1 MTDAALQR
9 LQSACAPVLDAA
21 GFIAGPQA
29 EERYCQDWSG
39 ARGTPLAVLRPRE
52 PGDVAAVMTI
62 LHALAQPV
70 VIQGGMTGLVGA
82 CVPQA
87 GEVVLSLERLRSIE
101 AMDTDGGT
109 VTAQAGVPLETLQRH
124 VEERGWMFPV
134 DIGARGSCQI
144 GGIIA
149 TNAGGNR
156 VLRYGMTRQ
165 SVLGL
170 EVVLPDG
177 SIVSRMGTALKDNAG
192 YDLKHMFIG
201 SEGTLGVITRAV
213 LALQPL
219 PASRQ
224 TALVSVAGF
233 DQVVALLKHCRLR
246 LGARLTSFEVMW
258 RDYYDTVTVQLGK
271 GKAPFQHPGSHLVL
285 VETMGSNPGADATDA
300 EQVMVEFLEQV
311 PSAQVVLAQSLAEAA
326 QLWAIRDAA
335 GEAAMAVRPWA
346 GFDVSLPLA
355 RMESWARDIHAGMH
369 AMGYTRLQTYGHL
382 GDGNLHLVVGDVA
395 DAAGKERVADL
406 VHRTIGALGGSISGE
421 HGIGF
426 SKKCHLGYCR
436 STSEI
441 ALMQSLKQTLDPH
454 QLLNRGRVFDLPA
467 TPT

>member
-1 MTDAALQR
+1 MTDGDTLRTAL
-9 LQSACAPVLDAA
+9 SPVLDVA
-21 GFIAGPQA
+21 GFMSGEQA
-29 EERYCQDWSG
+29 DERYRLDWSG
-39 ARGTPLAVLRPRE
+39 QRGKPLAVLRPRSPE
-52 PGDVAAVMTI
+52 EVARVMTI
-62 LHALAQPV
+62 LHELRQPV

-82 CVPQA
+82 CVPQD

-101 AMDTDGGT
+101 AMDVDGGT

-177 SIVSRMGTALKDNAG
+177 SLVSRMGAALKDNAG

-201 SEGTLGVITRAV
+201 SEGTLGIITRAV

-224 TALVSVAGF
+224 TAMVSVAQF
-233 DQVVALLKHCRLR
+233 DQVIALLKHCRLH
-246 LGARLTSFEVMW
+246 LGPGLTSFEVMW
-258 RDYYDTVTVQLGK
+258 RDYFDTVTVQLGK
-271 GKAPFQHPGSHLVL
+271 GKVPFEHPGSHLVL
-285 VETMGSNPGADATDA
+285 IETMGNNPQADAA
-300 EQVMVEFLEQV
+300 EFERVMMEFLDQV
-311 PSAQVVLAQSLAEAA
+311 PPAQAILSQSLAESA

-335 GEAAMAVRPWA
+335 GDAARAIGPWA

-355 RMESWARDIHAGMH
+355 SMEGWADDIRRGMK

-382 GDGNLHLVVGDVA
+382 GDGNLHLVVGEVA
-395 DAAGKERVADL
+395 DADAKDRVSEQ
-406 VHRTIGALGGSISGE
+406 VHRTVGALGGSISGE

-426 SKKCHLGYCR
+426 TKKKHLGYCR
-436 STSEI
+436 SATEI
-441 ALMQSLKQTLDPH
+441 AVMQSLKQTLDPH
-454 QLLNRGRVFDLPA
+454 QILNRGRVFDLPA
-467 TPT
+467 HLR